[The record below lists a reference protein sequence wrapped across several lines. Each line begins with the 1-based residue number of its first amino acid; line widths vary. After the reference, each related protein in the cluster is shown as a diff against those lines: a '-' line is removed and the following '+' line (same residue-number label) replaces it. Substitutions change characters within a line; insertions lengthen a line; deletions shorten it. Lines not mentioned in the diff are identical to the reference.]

1 MAMKDY
7 PTILDFIT
15 KGDEVKLDEKT
26 ERDIIQYMEDYAFS
40 VESNETEAYS
50 QASMIV
56 LNC

>member
-7 PTILDFIT
+7 PSISDFIT
-15 KGDEVKLDEKT
+15 NGDEVILDETT

-50 QASMIV
+50 HASTIV

>member
-1 MAMKDY
+1 MAKKDY
-7 PTILDFIT
+7 PSIKDFFT
-15 KGDEVKLDEKT
+15 EGKKVELDETT
-26 ERDIIQYMEDYAFS
+26 ERSIIQYMEDYAFS

>member
-1 MAMKDY
+1 MKDY
-7 PTILDFIT
+7 PTISDFIT
-15 KGDEVKLDEKT
+15 TGDEVKLDEKT

>member
-1 MAMKDY
+1 MKDY
-7 PTILDFIT
+7 PSIYDFIT
-15 KGDEVKLDEKT
+15 SGNEVVLSEDIES
-26 ERDIIQYMEDYAFS
+26 EIIQYMEDYASS

>member
-1 MAMKDY
+1 MKDY
-7 PTILDFIT
+7 PTISDFIT
-15 KGDEVKLDEKT
+15 KGDVVKLDEKT

>member
-7 PTILDFIT
+7 PTISDFIT
-15 KGDEVKLDEKT
+15 TGDEVKLDEKT
-26 ERDIIQYMEDYAFS
+26 ERDIIQYMEDYASS